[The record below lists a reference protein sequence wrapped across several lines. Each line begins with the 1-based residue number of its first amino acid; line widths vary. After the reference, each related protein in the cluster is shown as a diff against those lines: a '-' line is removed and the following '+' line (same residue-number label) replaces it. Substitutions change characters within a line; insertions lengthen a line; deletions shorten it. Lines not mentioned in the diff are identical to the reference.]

1 MEEKKIE
8 LEEHKRKN
16 LLIQDK
22 VQEQMKT
29 LQMKLEEY
37 RVNHR

>member
-1 MEEKKIE
+1 ME
-8 LEEHKRKN
+8 LGEHKRKN